1 MISLDERK
9 IVIPKID
16 LIKILRALCVHRSLI
31 EAKHL
36 VDFFETVVPQQC
48 TGSTLLALYTYS
60 DLVATI
66 QVRIDSDHKITL
78 TANAFHVIRG
88 FASLP

>member
-1 MISLDERK
+1 
-9 IVIPKID
+9 
-16 LIKILRALCVHRSLI
+16 
-31 EAKHL
+31 
-36 VDFFETVVPQQC
+36 
-48 TGSTLLALYTYS
+48 LYTYS
-60 DLVATI
+60 DLVATN